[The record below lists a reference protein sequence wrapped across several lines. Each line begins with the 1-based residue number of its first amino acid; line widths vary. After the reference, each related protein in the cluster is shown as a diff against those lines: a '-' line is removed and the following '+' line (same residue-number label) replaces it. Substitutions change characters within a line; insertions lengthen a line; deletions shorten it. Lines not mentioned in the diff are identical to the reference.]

1 MANQPEVL
9 ADKRRGSRRFPLQV
23 LSDEVAPGG
32 IVIEHLQIVE
42 ADLALPAHG
51 DAVLRLLDA
60 YACDEMGL
68 GCPLSEDVRER
79 LVEGLHRH
87 PTRIV
92 FLAQL
97 DTEPVGLAVC
107 FLGYSTFAARPLV
120 NIHDLIVHPNFRR
133 RGVASQLLAA
143 VEARARELGC
153 CKVTL
158 EVRADNAAGRS
169 LYAARGFSPGCSPYE
184 LWFQPLDSTR

>member
-1 MANQPEVL
+1 MSEA
-9 ADKRRGSRRFPLQV
+9 
-23 LSDEVAPGG
+23 
-32 IVIEHLQIVE
+32 LQIIE

-68 GCPLSEDVRER
+68 GRPLSDDVRGR
-79 LVEGLHRH
+79 LVEGLYRH

-107 FLGYSTFAARPLV
+107 FLGYSTFAASPLV
-120 NIHDLIVHPNFRR
+120 NVHDLIVHPSFRR
-133 RGVASQLLAA
+133 RGVAARLLEA
-143 VEARARELGC
+143 VETRARELGC

-158 EVRADNAAGRS
+158 EVRVDNAAARS
-169 LYAARGFSPGCSPYE
+169 LYAARGFWAGESSYE
-184 LWFQPLDSTR
+184 LWFKPLPSRPATRQPVRPTG

>member
-1 MANQPEVL
+1 MSEQ
-9 ADKRRGSRRFPLQV
+9 
-23 LSDEVAPGG
+23 
-32 IVIEHLQIVE
+32 LQIVE
-42 ADLALPAHG
+42 ADLALPAHR

-68 GCPLSEDVRER
+68 GRPLSDDVRER
-79 LVEGLHRH
+79 LVEGLHGH

-120 NIHDLIVHPNFRR
+120 NIHDLIVHPDFRR
-133 RGVASQLLAA
+133 RGVGVRLLEA
-143 VEARARELGC
+143 VETRARALGC

-158 EVRADNAAGRS
+158 EVRVDNAAARL
-169 LYAARGFSPGCSPYE
+169 LYAARGFSAGESSYE
-184 LWFQPLDSTR
+184 LWSKPVYPSSASDSATSSSHWLTRGSRAL